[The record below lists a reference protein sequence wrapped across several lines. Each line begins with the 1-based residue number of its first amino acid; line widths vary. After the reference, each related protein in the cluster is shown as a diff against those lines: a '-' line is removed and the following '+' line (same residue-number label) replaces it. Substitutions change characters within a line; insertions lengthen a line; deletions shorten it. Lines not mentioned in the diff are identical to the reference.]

1 MQHLTWSSALAVVC
15 LTTFAAGNVA
25 AQSTNDLANLSV
37 DDLMNVQVTSV
48 ARRGQRLS
56 ETPAAI
62 FVISEEDIHRSGA
75 TTIPELLRMVP
86 GFDVSQIDRNVWAVS
101 ARGSNGRWANKLLV
115 LIDGRSVY
123 SQLFGSVAWDV
134 QDLPLD
140 DVERIEVTRGP
151 GGTLW
156 GANAVNGIVNI
167 ITKHPID
174 TQGVLASVSH
184 GDGSGPGAELRY
196 GGRFGES
203 GHFRV
208 NLKGFDVPATLRTDD
223 GVPGGNDD
231 WRMLHASLRA
241 EWATSRGSLNLQ
253 GDAFSGTSGETVSAP
268 TAEQPFGWT
277 HSDPSRVSGHN
288 LLLRWS
294 STQSSHS
301 ETNLRAYYDDTN
313 RDQWIQN
320 ERRRTFDLDFDHHV
334 TLGRHDATWGVEAR
348 SNSWKWGSRSGDML
362 LPSGHEM
369 AYSAFVQDEIR
380 LSSRFRLTVG
390 SKLLNEDGSNQLQP
404 TIRGLWIIRP
414 NQVLWAAATR
424 SVRQPT
430 EIENDVFVRL
440 AAAPISPDQNATL
453 TVAGNPSLRPEHA
466 RSLEI
471 GYRGVITPTVSVDVT
486 AFRTMMRDLIFAER
500 GAVAV
505 RDGEVTLPLTFM
517 NSSEATTTGFEAL
530 MTIRPA
536 TRWDLTLGYTQLG
549 IGLTDRFDGTSDH
562 MSQVDVPRH
571 QYSMRSY
578 FTVTPRLE
586 IDVAAYLAGRIAS
599 QNVPRYLRSNLRVD
613 WLLMPDLELVIS
625 GQNLTDSHH
634 IEFNGPGQGA
644 YLTPTSRT
652 ITGTLRWRH

>member
-1 MQHLTWSSALAVVC
+1 MRHLTWSSALAVVC
-15 LTTFAAGNVA
+15 LTTFAGNLA
-25 AQSTNDLANLSV
+25 AQATNDLANLSV
-37 DDLMNVQVTSV
+37 DDLMKVEVTSI

-56 ETPAAI
+56 ETPAAT
-62 FVISEEDIHRSGA
+62 FVISQEDIRRSGA
-75 TTIPELLRMVP
+75 TAIPELLRMVP
-86 GFDVSQIDRNVWAVS
+86 GFDVSQIDRNAWAVS
-101 ARGSNGRWANKLLV
+101 ARGFNGRWAKKLLV

-123 SQLFGSVAWDV
+123 SQVFGAVAWDV
-134 QDLPLD
+134 QDLALD

-184 GDGSGPGAELRY
+184 GEGSGPSAALRY
-196 GGRFGES
+196 GGRFGDS

-208 NLKGFDVPATLRTDD
+208 NLKGFDVPATSRAD

-231 WRMLHASLRA
+231 WQMLHGSFRA
-241 EWATSRGSLNLQ
+241 EWSTRHGSLNLQ
-253 GDAFSGTSGETVSAP
+253 GDAYKGTSGETVSAP

-277 HSDPSRVSGHN
+277 HSDPSNISGHN

-301 ETNLRAYYDDTN
+301 ETNLLAYYDDTK

-320 ERRRTFDLDFDHHV
+320 ERRRTFDLDFDHHL
-334 TLGRHDATWGVEAR
+334 TLGRHDTTWGLDAR
-348 SNSWKWGSRSGDML
+348 LNSWNWGSRSGDEL
-362 LPSGHEM
+362 LPSAHQM
-369 AYSAFVQDEIR
+369 TYSAFVQDEIR

-390 SKLLNEDGSNQLQP
+390 SKLLNEDTSTQLQP
-404 TIRGLWIIRP
+404 TIRGLWILRP

-430 EIENDVFVRL
+430 EVENGVLVRL
-440 AAAPISPDQNATL
+440 APVPIAPDQNATL
-453 TVAGNPSLRPEHA
+453 TVAGNPDLRPEHA

-486 AFRTMMRDLIFAER
+486 AFRTTMRDLIFAEP
-500 GAVAV
+500 GAIEV
-505 RDGEVTLPLTFM
+505 RDGEVTLPMTFR
-517 NSSEATTTGFEAL
+517 NSLEATTTGVEAL
-530 MTIRPA
+530 MNIRPA
-536 TRWDLTLGYTQLG
+536 TRWDLTLGYSQLG
-549 IGLTDRFDGTSDH
+549 IGLTDPSDDDVAAH
-562 MSQVDVPRH
+562 MPQIDVPRH

-586 IDVAAYLAGRIAS
+586 IDVAAYLASRIAS
-599 QNVPRYLRSNLRVD
+599 QNVPRYLRSNLRVE
-613 WLLMPDLELVIS
+613 WLLMPDLELVIN
-625 GQNLTDSHH
+625 GQNLTDSRH
-634 IEFNGPGQGA
+634 IEFNGPGEGA
-644 YLTPTSRT
+644 FVTPASRT